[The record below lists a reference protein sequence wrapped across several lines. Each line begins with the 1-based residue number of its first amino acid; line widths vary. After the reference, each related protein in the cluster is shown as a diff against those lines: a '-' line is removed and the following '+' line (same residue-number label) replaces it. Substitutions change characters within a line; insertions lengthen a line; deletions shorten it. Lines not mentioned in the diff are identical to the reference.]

1 MRPRRRKN
9 NQTVPLYEECALW
22 DSLLNAPFFAQRIRW
37 ESSAETEL
45 SVLQAFNTST
55 FPEFMARL
63 VCMSWGGGAEGERR
77 GAAGGDEG
85 VWERAMQWCRDQ

>member
-1 MRPRRRKN
+1 MPH
-9 NQTVPLYEECALW
+9 
-22 DSLLNAPFFAQRIRW
+22 FFAQRIRW

-55 FPEFMARL
+55 FSEFMARL
-63 VCMSWGGGAEGERR
+63 VCMSWGVGGGRERAR

-85 VWERAMQWCRDQ
+85 VWEKQRWERE